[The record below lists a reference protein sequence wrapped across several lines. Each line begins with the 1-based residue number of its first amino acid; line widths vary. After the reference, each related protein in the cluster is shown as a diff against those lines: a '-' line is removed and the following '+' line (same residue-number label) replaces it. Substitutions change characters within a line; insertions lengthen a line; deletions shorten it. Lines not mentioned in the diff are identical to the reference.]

1 VATRA
6 ETKAKTRRAL
16 LRAGRQIVAEQGLDV
31 PSLDLICKTA
41 GFTRGAFYVHFEDRD
56 DFLAAVM
63 ESILADYTAS
73 IVQTAD
79 PAGDLERSIRRF
91 VTSLDDLSRDAPH
104 LSLLLDG
111 CMRSERVRDRFIA
124 GVRASIL
131 LLTGLGTHA
140 AAAGE
145 IRDDVPVHAI
155 SELLVATVFGV
166 LATRQLG
173 VPFDLSAAADALIA
187 LLRPVEI

>member
-1 VATRA
+1 MATRA

-16 LRAGRQIVAEQGLDV
+16 LRAGRRLVVEQGLDS

-56 DFLAAVM
+56 DFLASVM

-91 VTSLDDLSRDAPH
+91 VTSLDDLGKDAPH

-111 CMRSERVRDRFIA
+111 CTRSDRVRDRFIA
-124 GVRASIL
+124 GVRASIVL
-131 LLTGLGTHA
+131 LAGVGSSA

-145 IRDDVPVHAI
+145 LRDDVPVHAI

-173 VPFDLSAAADALIA
+173 VPFDLTAAAEALIT
-187 LLRPVEI
+187 LLRPMET